1 MADQVVPAAEP
12 ESPMSDFS
20 GMFNFFIDAQAAAK
34 RLRRKWFWIAPLIL
48 ASIVVIVLGVLNM
61 PLMQQAMMNQPAP
74 PNMDP
79 ARYQRGMEVGLMIQ
93 KVAIYLSPVIMV
105 VFWAIMA
112 LIVYAT
118 CSVISIQAR
127 FIELF
132 NLMAGL
138 SLITVLQGI
147 VQAVILHAK
156 GEPSGVADMQPAIG
170 LDIFAPQGTNHVLV
184 ALLGFVNVFE
194 IWMIVMAVL
203 ILAAAYRITKGKAFV
218 AILPLFALALLLKLV
233 GAFFSPK

>member
-1 MADQVVPAAEP
+1 MADQVLPAAEP
-12 ESPMSDFS
+12 ESPMSDFG

-34 RLRRKWFWIAPLIL
+34 RLPRKWFWIAPLIL
-48 ASIVVIVLGVLNM
+48 ASIVLIVLGVLNM
-61 PLMQQAMMNQPAP
+61 PLVQQAMMNQPPP

-79 ARYQRGMEVGLMIQ
+79 ERYQHGMQVGMMIQ
-93 KVAIYLSPVIMV
+93 KVAVFLSPVIMV

-112 LIVYAT
+112 LIVYGA
-118 CSVISIQAR
+118 CAVISIQAR

-138 SLITVLQGI
+138 SLITMLQAV

-156 GEPSGVADMQPAIG
+156 GEPSGMADLQPAIG

-184 ALLGFVNVFE
+184 AFLGFVNVFE

-203 ILAAAYRITKGKAFV
+203 ITAAAYRVTKGKAVV

-233 GAFFSPK
+233 GAFFSPR

>member
-1 MADQVVPAAEP
+1 MADQALPTAEP
-12 ESPMSDFS
+12 ESPMSDFG

-34 RLRRKWFWIAPLIL
+34 RLPRKWFWIAPLIF
-48 ASIVVIVLGVLNM
+48 ASIVLIVLGVLNM
-61 PLMQQAMMNQPAP
+61 PLVQQAMMNQPPP

-79 ARYQRGMEVGLMIQ
+79 ARYQHGMQVGMMIQ
-93 KVAIYLSPVIMV
+93 KVAIFLSPVIMV

-112 LIVYAT
+112 LIVWAT

-132 NLMAGL
+132 NLMAGV
-138 SLITVLQGI
+138 SLITVLQAV

-156 GEPSGVADMQPAIG
+156 GEPSGVADLQPAIG

-184 ALLGFVNVFE
+184 AFLGFVNVFE

-203 ILAAAYRITKGKAFV
+203 IIAAAYRVSKGKAFI

-233 GAFFSPK
+233 GAFFSPR